1 VRKIIDIA
9 SVKTIKLAYAVALPI
24 LFMLDVY
31 VAYWRQS
38 KGNSLMVWQRVSL
51 AIALAVGSA
60 FLSQSALAQAADPA
74 SADPAVGDVGPAPA
88 RATDAAKPEHVD
100 HSEPMPRD
108 TVGPK
113 VIIRADLSTQQMH
126 VTFPDGSEADWPI
139 ASGRPGL
146 DTPDGNYK
154 PQWIDPDHV
163 SKQYQDAPMPY
174 AIFFDLKGHA
184 IHGSYEKTFGKAVSH
199 GCIRLQ
205 VPNAKRLFEAVKVSG
220 AEIDVV
226 GRAPRGPG
234 ALVARRAPPA
244 YQDQAADGSY
254 ADNGYGYQRRSAY
267 GGGYYQQRS
276 PYPPYPGGGYA
287 AAPRPQ
293 GGLFGLFGN

>member
-1 VRKIIDIA
+1 MK
-9 SVKTIKLAYAVALPI
+9 
-24 LFMLDVY
+24 
-31 VAYWRQS
+31 
-38 KGNSLMVWQRVSL
+38 WQRVSL

-74 SADPAVGDVGPAPA
+74 AADPAVGDVGPAPGPA
-88 RATDAAKPEHVD
+88 SDADAAKPEHVD
-100 HSEPMPRD
+100 HSEPAPRN

-113 VIIRADLSTQQMH
+113 VIIQADLSTQRMH
-126 VTFPDGSEADWPI
+126 VTFADGSEANWPI

-146 DTPDGNYK
+146 DTPDGHYK
-154 PQWIDPDHV
+154 PQWVDPDHI

-184 IHGSYEKTFGKAVSH
+184 IHGSYEKTFGRAVSH

-205 VPNAKRLFEAVKVSG
+205 VENAKKLFEAVKVSG

-234 ALVARRAPPA
+234 ALVARHRAPPVEQYA
-244 YQDQAADGSY
+244 NGPY
-254 ADNGYGYQRRSAY
+254 ADNGDGYGYQRGPGYSS
-267 GGGYYQQRS
+267 GYYSRS
-276 PYPPYPGGGYA
+276 PYPPYPGRGYA

-293 GGLFGLFGN
+293 GGFFGLFGD